1 MHTYCDFSI
10 TNMWILNGFIDD
22 LPLLCRRVKKQFC
35 QVIRILSVHSL
46 KVFQHLPD
54 ANCHHGCRKG
64 GTGGKGPLDFENFSK
79 KRCFLDFGWE
89 KHNLTTFGPPKKS
102 LEKSLGFPGKNPS
115 DEHDCHAILQ

>member
-54 ANCHHGCRKG
+54 ANCHHGRRKG
-64 GTGGKGPLDFENFSK
+64 GQGGNAPWILKISAKNVV
-79 KRCFLDFGWE
+79 FLISD
-89 KHNLTTFGPPKKS
+89 
-102 LEKSLGFPGKNPS
+102 GKN
-115 DEHDCHAILQ
+115 II